1 MCRMYGTAAGGGG
14 SARGLMPWCQ
24 AHSSMGEVS
33 FSPVFEMALV
43 TSPLTFSLDDLSVS
57 C

>member
-1 MCRMYGTAAGGGG
+1 MYGTAAGGGG